1 MSSIGMMT
9 EIELARVVFID
20 AYSAIGG
27 NTSAERY
34 NLSSHTDLTGLG
46 LQISKCL
53 SETGPN
59 ADVYLDSISP
69 LLADLR
75 VSYLLSF
82 LNSVAVKVKANNG
95 KLCATIGAA
104 IDKSEL
110 TKIEEVTDCVIET
123 QLQESRRGQT
133 RRLRIK
139 KLRGK
144 PYVDKWVNFRVES
157 GKGIVFFTRTKP
169 IKNHSQSESSQH

>member
-1 MSSIGMMT
+1 MLKEES
-9 EIELARVVFID
+9 ELGRIVFVD

-27 NTSAERY
+27 APSAEKY
-34 NLSSHTDLTGLG
+34 SVSSHSDLTGLG
-46 LQISKCL
+46 LLISKCL
-53 SETGPN
+53 DETGPN
-59 ADVYLDSISP
+59 TDVYFDSISP

-75 VSYLLSF
+75 VNYVLNF
-82 LNSVAVKVKANNG
+82 LNSVAVKVKANSG
-95 KLCATIGAA
+95 KLCVASGTGIEKSDLAKVEEAA
-104 IDKSEL
+104 
-110 TKIEEVTDCVIET
+110 DCVIET

-144 PYVDKWVNFRVES
+144 PYVDKWVNFRIES

-169 IKNHSQSESSQH
+169 NREHP

>member
-1 MSSIGMMT
+1 LEKI
-9 EIELARVVFID
+9 VFVD

-27 NTSAERY
+27 ATSTEKY
-34 NLSSHTDLTGLG
+34 NISSHSDLTALG
-46 LQISKCL
+46 LLISKCL
-53 SETGPN
+53 SDTGPN
-59 ADVYLDSISP
+59 TDVYFDSISP

-75 VSYLLSF
+75 VNYVLNF

-95 KLCATIGAA
+95 KLCVASGTGIE
-104 IDKSEL
+104 KSDL
-110 TKIEEVTDCVIET
+110 AKVEETADCVIET
-123 QLQESRRGQT
+123 QLQESRGGQA

-144 PYVDKWVNFRVES
+144 PYVDKWINFRIQS

-169 IKNHSQSESSQH
+169 NKEHS